1 MMNQQR
7 QTNCAFA
14 IVAMLALFLFLGMT
28 VAAQNLQI
36 AAQRTSVEAAS
47 ATQQNLSP
55 ALLNSIESLELLP
68 LAANSLHAS
77 QPLVEEKDIL
87 PGYTRELIQLQW
99 RPADPIDLYIIR
111 PNDVVKPPAVL
122 FLYGYPTDTDK
133 FRNDAFCRNVVKH
146 GFAAVGFVSA
156 LTGHRYHDRPMKEWF
171 VSELRESLVF
181 SVHDVQMI
189 LNYLATRS
197 DLDLDRVGIFG
208 QGSGGTIAILSANA
222 DPRIKAVDVMD
233 PWGDWSDWIVQSP
246 QIPEHERSDYLKPAF
261 LAKIAPMDPVRSM
274 SQLKGRPFR
283 LQENL
288 FNLTMPG
295 IVRKQIESAAPDTAR
310 IVEYRDTHEYGE
322 KVSANGKM
330 LDWMQDALRDSS
342 SSTATRMFPQKDAF
356 SNEPDHQS
364 Q

>member
-1 MMNQQR
+1 
-7 QTNCAFA
+7 
-14 IVAMLALFLFLGMT
+14 
-28 VAAQNLQI
+28 
-36 AAQRTSVEAAS
+36 
-47 ATQQNLSP
+47 
-55 ALLNSIESLELLP
+55 
-68 LAANSLHAS
+68 
-77 QPLVEEKDIL
+77 
-87 PGYTRELIQLQW
+87 
-99 RPADPIDLYIIR
+99 
-111 PNDVVKPPAVL
+111 
-122 FLYGYPTDTDK
+122 
-133 FRNDAFCRNVVKH
+133 
-146 GFAAVGFVSA
+146 
-156 LTGHRYHDRPMKEWF
+156 
-171 VSELRESLVF
+171 LRESLVF